1 MRVSLFILSLLLTI
15 RSFADV
21 SVSATV
27 DQAHVAFG
35 EAVTLTLSVNGSH
48 SNPQVSIPKIDGL
61 NFAGPSVNSQF
72 SLVNGAMSQSVSLT
86 YQVTPTRTGEFAIPV
101 LDVNIAGKVYKTE
114 PIKLI
119 VDKPGTQAGMQ
130 DTLFAKVRLNS
141 QQLYLGQTAPL
152 DVILF
157 ARGNLPV
164 RGLSGFSAEAD
175 GLGYKYNSNI
185 KSGPQTINSVAYNL
199 YVIEGAISPT
209 HAGTLN
215 FGPCVIKAQLTSQ
228 KRGQNP
234 FNNPFFDDFFGRT
247 EVREMPITLDAVPID
262 VQPLPAECQ
271 PKDFAGAI
279 GQWNLEYTA
288 KPNEVAVGDPITVTI
303 KITGSGNIATVPA
316 LALTGLD
323 NFKAYDPSS
332 KTTSGELNTTGERVF
347 QQVLIAKN
355 TTVKAIP
362 AVRLSYF
369 DPVSKAYKTIT
380 QGPLQVT
387 IKPGT
392 AGHSAI
398 VTGTQRARPSEKLG
412 QDIVYLKG
420 ELGAALSP
428 VFFGTPGFWALSL
441 LPVLG
446 LAGALS
452 WKRRQDRLTGDVA
465 YARRSRAARN
475 ARKQLA
481 GATTTE
487 SVQRALQEYL
497 GNRLNIPASGIT
509 GAIVEE
515 RGLPATVSE
524 IFDACD
530 AARFA
535 GQASD
540 TLALKLKVEQVID
553 ELENLHR

>member
-1 MRVSLFILSLLLTI
+1 MRVAVFILSLLLTI

-27 DQAHVAFG
+27 DQSHVAFG
-35 EAVTLTLSVNGSH
+35 EAFTLTLSVNGSH
-48 SNPQVSIPKIDGL
+48 SNPQVGIPKIDGL

-86 YQVTPTRTGEFAIPV
+86 YQVTPTRTGEFTIPA
-101 LDVNIAGKVYKTE
+101 LDVNVAGKIYKTE
-114 PIKLI
+114 PIRLT
-119 VDKPGTQAGMQ
+119 VGKPGAQAGMQ

-157 ARGNLPV
+157 ARGNVPM
-164 RGLSGFSAEAD
+164 RGISGFSAEGD
-175 GLGYKYNSNI
+175 GLGYKYNGNV
-185 KSGPQTINSVAYNL
+185 KSGPQTINGVAYNL

-209 HAGTLN
+209 RAGTLN

-228 KRGQNP
+228 KRGNNP

-247 EVREMPITLDAVPID
+247 EVREVPVTLDAVPIE
-262 VQPLPAECQ
+262 VQPLPAEGR
-271 PKDFAGAI
+271 PAGFAGAI

-288 KPNEVAVGDPITVTI
+288 KPTEVAVGDPITVTI
-303 KITGSGNIATVPA
+303 KITGNGNITTVPA
-316 LALTGLD
+316 LGLTGLD

-347 QQVLIAKN
+347 QQVLIAKDAA
-355 TTVKAIP
+355 VKAIP

-369 DPVSKAYKTIT
+369 DPVAKAYKTIT
-380 QGPLQVT
+380 QGPLPVT

-398 VTGTQRARPSEKLG
+398 VTGTQRARSSEKLG

-420 ELGAALSP
+420 KLGAVPPP
-428 VFFGTPGFWALSL
+428 VFFGTPVFWALNL

-446 LAGALS
+446 FAGALS
-452 WKRRQDRLTGDVA
+452 WKRQQDRLAGDVA

-487 SVQRALQEYL
+487 HVQRALQDYL

-515 RGLPATVSE
+515 RGLPAAAREV
-524 IFDACD
+524 FDACD

-535 GQASD
+535 GQATD
-540 TLALKLKVEQVID
+540 VAALKQKVEQVID
-553 ELENLHR
+553 ELENVHR